1 MKKVWQTP
9 QMEVLHVKETMLGT
23 GWKNTD
29 WTYIGGHLD
38 VDQYNGPHTGNTG
51 PIPPEYFGS

>member
-9 QMEVLHVKETMLGT
+9 QVEVLNVRETMLGD
-23 GWKNTD
+23 GWKHTD

-38 VDQYNGPHTGNTG
+38 VDQYNSNPGGNTG
-51 PIPPEYFGS
+51 PIPAEYYGS